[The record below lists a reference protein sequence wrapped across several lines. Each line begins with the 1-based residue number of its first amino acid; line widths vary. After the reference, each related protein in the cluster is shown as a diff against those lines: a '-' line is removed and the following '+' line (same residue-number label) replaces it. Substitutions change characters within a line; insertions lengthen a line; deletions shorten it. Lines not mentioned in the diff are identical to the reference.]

1 MFLPMR
7 GLLVDFGGVLTSNV
21 FDSFAAFCRDR
32 GVDADLVKN
41 LFRAD
46 EEARDLLVRLE
57 TGALDER
64 GFETGFATKLGI
76 DPDGLIDALFG
87 HVHPDEAMI
96 AAVAAARAA
105 GLTTGLLSNSWGRAT
120 DYDTLGDIFDARV
133 ISSAEGMR
141 KPDPRIYE
149 LAAQRMG
156 LPAAEIAFVDD
167 LPFNLKPARAQG
179 MTTIHHTDAATT
191 IAELERVFGT
201 ALHGES
207 EPG

>member
-1 MFLPMR
+1 MR

-21 FDSFAAFCRDR
+21 FQSFAAFCEQR

-64 GFETGFATKLGI
+64 GFEAGFAAKLRLE
-76 DPDGLIDALFG
+76 PDGLIDGLFG
-87 HVHPDEAMI
+87 NIHPDEAMI
-96 AAVAAARAA
+96 AAVAAARRA

-120 DYDTLGDIFDARV
+120 DYDSLGDIFDARV
-133 ISSAEGMR
+133 ISSEEGMR

-149 LAAQRMG
+149 LAA
-156 LPAAEIAFVDD
+156 D

-191 IAELERVFGT
+191 IAELETVFDIS
-201 ALHGES
+201 LR
-207 EPG
+207 